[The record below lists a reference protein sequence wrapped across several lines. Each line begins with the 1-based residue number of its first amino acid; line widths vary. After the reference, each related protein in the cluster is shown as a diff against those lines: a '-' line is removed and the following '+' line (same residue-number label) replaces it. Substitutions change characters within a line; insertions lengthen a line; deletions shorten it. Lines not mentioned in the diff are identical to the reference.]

1 MPQTDMTWKSTAS
14 QYEAGSRVSELT
26 MIDVRSLTLIGFLSI
41 WTFAA
46 TAQTIPVEVRA
57 TPIEAFDASGRIR
70 IGAVEFRGGL
80 ALTSPD
86 GNFGGLSGM
95 ALDATGDK
103 LIALTDK
110 GYWLSAT
117 LTSRD
122 GRPAGLANVRM
133 APLMATDGRNLDSR
147 GLGDSESLAVTG
159 EGVVVGIERRHEIW
173 RFPGPDPLAS
183 KGKQLI
189 SFKGIAD
196 LGFNEGIEALA
207 APPAGKPA
215 ALIAIAEQDPKDP
228 SLLPG
233 FLFSPLDK
241 PVLVGRFA
249 IERIDEFSATDMSVG
264 PDGKVYLL
272 ERRYDPLRGVAMR
285 IRRFELAQLVDG
297 ARLSGDVLMEAHRAA
312 AIDNMEALAVTRDAA
327 GEIVLTVLSDD
338 NFSPLQRTVLLRFA
352 VVQ

>member
-1 MPQTDMTWKSTAS
+1 
-14 QYEAGSRVSELT
+14 
-26 MIDVRSLTLIGFLSI
+26 MIDIRPLILIGFLSVSAY
-41 WTFAA
+41 TA

-80 ALTSPD
+80 ALTSPND
-86 GNFGGLSGM
+86 HFGGLSGM
-95 ALDATGDK
+95 ALDASGEK

-117 LTSRD
+117 LTSQD
-122 GRPAGLANVRM
+122 GRPTGLADIRM
-133 APLMATDGRNLDSR
+133 APLMATDGRSLDSR

-159 EGVVVGIERRHEIW
+159 ERVVVGIERRHEIW
-173 RFPGPDPLAS
+173 QFRGPNPLTS
-183 KGKQLI
+183 RGKQLI

-207 APPAGKPA
+207 ASPAGKPA

-228 SLLPG
+228 DILPG

-241 PVLVGRFA
+241 PALIGRFA

-297 ARLSGDVLMEAHRAA
+297 ARLSGDILMEAHRAA

-327 GEIVLTVLSDD
+327 GEILLTVLSDD

-352 VVQ
+352 VVR